1 MRPGRDDAL
10 LTDLYQ
16 LTMAQ
21 AYLEHGLTE
30 TAEFEFFVRDLPD
43 ERNFLLAAGLEQ
55 VLDYLQGLAFDPSA
69 LEWLEATGR
78 FSRTLLDWLA
88 GLTFT
93 GDVDAV
99 PEGTAVFADEPLLR
113 VRAPLPLAQ
122 LVESRVINLL
132 HFQTLIASKAARIRL
147 AAPDRLL
154 VDFGMRRAH
163 GAEAAVLAA
172 RAAWIAGFDGTATVA
187 AGRAFGIPIYGTMAH
202 SFIEAHPDEVSA
214 FRNFLVSHPG
224 SGILLIDTWDT
235 ERAARRV
242 VELAR
247 EDPATKAAIKGVR
260 IDSGDLGDHARR
272 VRRILDEGGLEGV
285 TIFASGNLDEYAVDD
300 LVAHAAPVDGLGV
313 GTRLDVASDAP
324 YLDCAYKLQ
333 SYAGEP
339 RRKRS
344 EGKATWAGAK
354 QVHREHHAGRM
365 VRDRLTP
372 ADEAAP
378 GHALLHPVLRGG
390 EPVNE
395 RPGLAAIRALAAAE
409 VEALPEALRS
419 LEPTIEPYPVLVS
432 ERLHEVTR
440 EADRLGEAPT

>member
-21 AYLEHGLTE
+21 AYLEHGVTA
-30 TAEFEFFVRDLPD
+30 TAEFEFFVRDLPP

-55 VLDYLQGLAFDPSA
+55 VLDYLQGLAFDEAA
-69 LEWLEATGR
+69 LAWLESTGR
-78 FSRTLLDWLA
+78 FSRTLLDWL
-88 GLTFT
+88 GNLTFT
-93 GDVDAV
+93 GDVDAI
-99 PEGTAVFADEPLLR
+99 PEGTAVFTDEPLLR

-122 LVESRVINLL
+122 LVESRIINLL
-132 HFQTLIASKAARIRL
+132 HFQTLIASKAARMVG
-147 AAPDRLL
+147 AADGRLL

-172 RAAWIAGFDGTATVA
+172 RASWIAGFDGTATVA

-202 SFIEAHPDEVSA
+202 SFIEAHPDEVTA
-214 FRNFLVSHPG
+214 FRNFLTSHPG
-224 SGILLIDTWDT
+224 SGVLLIDTWDT
-235 ERAARRV
+235 ERAAQRV

-247 EDPATKAAIKGVR
+247 EDPATRAAIKGVR

-285 TIFASGNLDEYAVDD
+285 TIFASGNLDEYAIDD
-300 LVAHAAPVDGLGV
+300 LTATDAPVDGLGV

-354 QVHREHHAGRM
+354 QVHREHRGGRM
-365 VRDRLTP
+365 VGDRLTP
-372 ADEAAP
+372 VDEAAP
-378 GHALLHPVLRGG
+378 GHPLLHPVLRGG
-390 EPVNE
+390 EPVTE
-395 RPGLAAIRALAAAE
+395 RPGLAAIREHASAE
-409 VEALPEALRS
+409 VGSLPEALHS
-419 LEPTIEPYPVLVS
+419 LEPAVEPYPVVVS
-432 ERLHEVTR
+432 ERLREVTR
-440 EADRLGEAPT
+440 EADRLGEAPV

>member
-55 VLDYLQGLAFDPSA
+55 VLDYLEGLAFDEAA
-69 LEWLEATGR
+69 LTWLESTGR

-88 GLTFT
+88 GLSFT

-113 VRAPLPLAQ
+113 VRAPMPLAQ
-122 LVESRVINLL
+122 LVESRIINLL
-132 HFQTLIASKAARIRL
+132 HFQTLIASRAARVRL
-147 AAPDRLL
+147 AAGDRLL

-163 GAEAAVLAA
+163 GAEAGVLAA
-172 RAAWIAGFDGTATVA
+172 RAARIAGFDGTATVA
-187 AGRAFGIPIYGTMAH
+187 AGRAFGIPLYGTMAH

-214 FRNFLVSHPG
+214 FRHFLASHPG
-224 SGILLIDTWDT
+224 SGVLLIDTWDT
-235 ERAARRV
+235 ERAAHRV

-247 EDPATKAAIKGVR
+247 EDFATREAIKGVR

-285 TIFASGNLDEYAVDD
+285 TIFASGNLDEYAIAD
-300 LVAHAAPVDGLGV
+300 LAADGVPVDGLGV

-333 SYAGEP
+333 SYAGTP

-344 EGKATWAGAK
+344 EGKGTWAGPK
-354 QVHREHHAGRM
+354 QIHREHRAGRM
-365 VRDRLTP
+365 AGDRLTT

-378 GHALLHPVLRGG
+378 GHPLLHPVLRGG
-390 EPVNE
+390 EPVTE
-395 RPGLAAIRALAAAE
+395 RPRLAAIRETAAAE
-409 VEALPEALRS
+409 LAALPEALRS
-419 LEPTIEPYPVLVS
+419 LEPAVEPYPVHVS
-432 ERLHEVTR
+432 ERLRAVTA
-440 EADRLGEAPT
+440 EADRLGDAPT